1 MAFGEKCLTL
11 GARKPIAMKTKTM
24 KTIQLW
30 MLVLVLIISSSTVLT
45 SCSKDDTLV
54 PPSPPQPVILKGEA
68 AVAWTRDHLDSLV
81 NVYMASCG
89 NLLDPDMTRDLLSCI
104 GYTRLNVFDY
114 REAGWLIDSVV
125 LVRLMDRA
133 TERNNKTILFT
144 MGMYGC
150 GKTTSIN
157 NNPKLKKLVEEA
169 GVVSE
174 GAYNNV
180 KYFDGVVED
189 MDKKGFVSSLI
200 YVYNDAET
208 GYTNCM
214 ERLISSNRAVTC
226 EAYIS
231 VFPQFQG
238 RVEYIE
244 EHHPDMPFY
253 CIDNNHNNGGK
264 LVTNEEAKQWDY
276 TMTEDLQQKIY
287 AIKQSYID
295 SGKLNAEQIAALQ

>member
-1 MAFGEKCLTL
+1 M
-11 GARKPIAMKTKTM
+11 MKHTKVL
-24 KTIQLW
+24 ILA
-30 MLVLVLIISSSTVLT
+30 LVLAISSSTALT
-45 SCSKDDTLV
+45 SCSKDDNYVSKPEQPLV
-54 PPSPPQPVILKGEA
+54 LKGEA
-68 AVAWTRDHLDSLV
+68 AVAWTKAHIDSLV

-89 NLLDPDMTRDLLSCI
+89 NLLDPDMTRDLLKCI

-114 REAGWLIDSVV
+114 REAGWVIDSVV

-133 TERNNKTILFT
+133 AAANNKTILFT

-157 NNPKLKKLVEEA
+157 NNPELKKLVEEA

-180 KYFDGVVED
+180 KYFDGVVAD
-189 MDKKGFVSSLI
+189 MDKKGFESSLI
-200 YVYNDAET
+200 FVYNDAET

-264 LVTNEEAKQWDY
+264 RVSNEEAKQWDY
-276 TMTEDLQQKIY
+276 TMTEDLKQKIY

-295 SGKLNAEQIAALQ
+295 TGKLTPEQIAALQ

>member
-1 MAFGEKCLTL
+1 
-11 GARKPIAMKTKTM
+11 MKTLKTF
-24 KTIQLW
+24 QLW
-30 MLVLVLIISSSTVLT
+30 MMALILAISTSPALT
-45 SCSKDDTLV
+45 SCSKND
-54 PPSPPQPVILKGEA
+54 PEIPYIEPQPIILKGEA
-68 AVAWTRDHLDSLV
+68 AVKWTREHLDSLAD
-81 NVYMASCG
+81 VYMASCG

-114 REAGWLIDSVV
+114 REAGWLIDSVA

-133 TERNNKTILFT
+133 AEQNNKTILFT

-157 NNPKLKKLVEEA
+157 NNPQLKELVEKS

-174 GAYNNV
+174 GAYNNLT
-180 KYFDGVVED
+180 YFDGVVAD
-189 MDKKGFVSSLI
+189 MDKKGFESSLI
-200 YVYNDAET
+200 FVYNDAET

-214 ERLISSNRAVTC
+214 DRLISSNRAVTC

-238 RVEYIE
+238 RVDSIE
-244 EHHPDMPFY
+244 KYHPDMPFY
-253 CIDNNHNNGGK
+253 CIDNSYNNGGK
-264 LVTNEEAKQWDY
+264 WVTNEVAKQWDY
-276 TMTEDLQQKIY
+276 TMTEDLKKKIY

-295 SGKLNAEQIAALQ
+295 SGKLTQEQIDALKSIK

>member
-1 MAFGEKCLTL
+1 
-11 GARKPIAMKTKTM
+11 
-24 KTIQLW
+24 
-30 MLVLVLIISSSTVLT
+30 
-45 SCSKDDTLV
+45 
-54 PPSPPQPVILKGEA
+54 
-68 AVAWTRDHLDSLV
+68 
-81 NVYMASCG
+81 
-89 NLLDPDMTRDLLSCI
+89 
-104 GYTRLNVFDY
+104 
-114 REAGWLIDSVV
+114 
-125 LVRLMDRA
+125 MDRA
-133 TERNNKTILFT
+133 AAANNKTILFT

-157 NNPKLKKLVEEA
+157 NNPELKKLVEEA

-180 KYFDGVVED
+180 KYFDGVVAD
-189 MDKKGFVSSLI
+189 MDKKGFESSLI
-200 YVYNDAET
+200 FVYNDAET

-264 LVTNEEAKQWDY
+264 RVSNEEAKQWDY
-276 TMTEDLQQKIY
+276 TMTEDLKQKIY

-295 SGKLNAEQIAALQ
+295 TGKLTPEQIAALQ

>member
-1 MAFGEKCLTL
+1 MLALILT
-11 GARKPIAMKTKTM
+11 
-24 KTIQLW
+24 
-30 MLVLVLIISSSTVLT
+30 ISSLTVLT
-45 SCSKDDTLV
+45 SCSKDD
-54 PPSPPQPVILKGEA
+54 PESPAQPVVLTGEA
-68 AVAWTRDHLDSLV
+68 AVAWTKAHIDSLV

-89 NLLDPDMTRDLLSCI
+89 NLLDPDQTRDLLSCI

-114 REAGWLIDSVV
+114 REAGWVIDSVV

-133 TERNNKTILFT
+133 AAANNKTILFT

-157 NNPKLKKLVEEA
+157 NNPELKKLADEA

-180 KYFDGVVED
+180 KYFDGVVAD
-189 MDKKGFVSSLI
+189 MDKKGFVSSLL

-244 EHHPDMPFY
+244 EHHPNMPFY

-264 LVTNEEAKQWDY
+264 RVSNQEAKQWDY
-276 TMTEDLQQKIY
+276 TMTEDLQQKLY

-295 SGKLNAEQIAALQ
+295 SGKLTPEQIAALK

>member
-1 MAFGEKCLTL
+1 MLA
-11 GARKPIAMKTKTM
+11 
-24 KTIQLW
+24 
-30 MLVLVLIISSSTVLT
+30 LVLAISSSTALT
-45 SCSKDDTLV
+45 SCSTDDNNA
-54 PPSPPQPVILKGEA
+54 PQPEQPLVLTGEA
-68 AVAWTRDHLDSLV
+68 AVEWTKAHIDSLV

-104 GYTRLNVFDY
+104 GYTRLNVLDY
-114 REAGWLIDSVV
+114 KNASWLIDSVV
-125 LVRLMDRA
+125 FIRLMDRA
-133 TERNNKTILFT
+133 EAANNKTILFT

-150 GKTTSIN
+150 GKTVSLN
-157 NNPKLKKLVEEA
+157 NNPELKKMADEV
-169 GVVSE
+169 GVISD
-174 GAYNNV
+174 GAYNSV
-180 KYFDGVVED
+180 AKFDKMVAQSVD
-189 MDKKGFVSSLI
+189 RGFQPHLI

-214 ERLISSNRAVTC
+214 DRLISANRAVTC

-238 RVEYIE
+238 RVEYLE
-244 EHHPDMPFY
+244 EHHPNMPLY

-264 LVTNEEAKQWDY
+264 WVTNEEAKQWDY

-295 SGKLNAEQIAALQ
+295 TGKLTPEQIAALQ

>member
-1 MAFGEKCLTL
+1 
-11 GARKPIAMKTKTM
+11 MKA
-24 KTIQLW
+24 IQLW
-30 MLVLVLIISSSTVLT
+30 MLSLVLIVSSSTVLT
-45 SCSKDDTLV
+45 SCSKDDDNLL
-54 PPSPPQPVILKGEA
+54 PPPTPQPVVLTGQA
-68 AVAWTRDHLDSLV
+68 AVDWTRDHLDSLV
-81 NVYMASCG
+81 NVYMADCG
-89 NLLDPDMTRDLLSCI
+89 NLLDPDMTRDLLKCI
-104 GYTRLNVFDY
+104 GYTRLNVMDY

-125 LVRLMDRA
+125 FIRLMDRA
-133 TERNNKTILFT
+133 EAANNKTILFT

-150 GKTTSIN
+150 GKTTSLN
-157 NNPKLKKLVEEA
+157 NNPDLKQLVSEV

-180 KYFDGVVED
+180 KYFDETVEKI
-189 MDKKGFVSSLI
+189 KKRGFEPHLI

-214 ERLISSNRAVTC
+214 ERLIQSNRAVTC

-231 VFPQFQG
+231 VFPQYQG

-244 EHHPDMPFY
+244 EHHPDMKFY
-253 CIDNNHNNGGK
+253 CLDNNHNNGGQR
-264 LVTNEEAKQWDY
+264 VTTEEAKKWDY

-295 SGKLNAEQIAALQ
+295 SGKLTAEQIQALN

>member
-1 MAFGEKCLTL
+1 MLA
-11 GARKPIAMKTKTM
+11 
-24 KTIQLW
+24 
-30 MLVLVLIISSSTVLT
+30 LVLAISSSTALT
-45 SCSKDDTLV
+45 SCSKDDNNVPRPEQPLV
-54 PPSPPQPVILKGEA
+54 LTGEA
-68 AVAWTRDHLDSLV
+68 AVEWTKAHIDSLV
-81 NVYMASCG
+81 NVYMGSCG

-114 REAGWLIDSVV
+114 REAGWVIDSVV

-133 TERNNKTILFT
+133 AAANNKTILFT

-157 NNPKLKKLVEEA
+157 NNPDLKKLVEES

-174 GAYNNV
+174 GAYNNL
-180 KYFDGVVED
+180 KYFNGVVED
-189 MDKKGFVSSLI
+189 MDKKGFKSSLI
-200 YVYNDAET
+200 FVYNDAET

-264 LVTNEEAKQWDY
+264 WVTNEEAKQWDY

-287 AIKQSYID
+287 QIKQSYID
-295 SGKLNAEQIAALQ
+295 TGKLTPEQIAALQ

>member
-1 MAFGEKCLTL
+1 MK
-11 GARKPIAMKTKTM
+11 RKILLM
-24 KTIQLW
+24 LS
-30 MLVLVLIISSSTVLT
+30 LVLTIGSSTVLT
-45 SCSKDDTLV
+45 SCSKDDPYV
-54 PPSPPQPVILKGEA
+54 PPTPAPSLILKGDA
-68 AVAWTRDHLDSLV
+68 AVAWTRDHLDSLA

-89 NLLDPDMTRDLLSCI
+89 NLLDPDQTRDLLSCI

-125 LVRLMDRA
+125 LIRLMDRA
-133 TERNNKTILFT
+133 AVANNKTILFT

-157 NNPKLKKLVEEA
+157 NNPDLKKLVEEV

-180 KYFDGVVED
+180 KYFDGVVAD
-189 MDKKGFVSSLI
+189 MDKKGFKSSLL

-231 VFPQFQG
+231 VFPQYQG

-244 EHHPDMPFY
+244 THHPDMPFY

-264 LVTNEEAKQWDY
+264 RVSNEEAKQWDY

-295 SGKLNAEQIAALQ
+295 SGKLTPEQIAALQ

>member
-1 MAFGEKCLTL
+1 
-11 GARKPIAMKTKTM
+11 MKTKTI

-30 MLVLVLIISSSTVLT
+30 MLALVLTISSSTTLT

-133 TERNNKTILFT
+133 AERNNKTILFT

-157 NNPKLKKLVEEA
+157 NNPDLKKLVEDA

-253 CIDNNHNNGGK
+253 CIDNSHNNGGK
-264 LVTNEEAKQWDY
+264 RVTNEEAKLWDY

-295 SGKLNAEQIAALQ
+295 SGKLTPEQIAALQ

>member
-1 MAFGEKCLTL
+1 
-11 GARKPIAMKTKTM
+11 MKNNKTM
-24 KTIQLW
+24 KTLRLW
-30 MLVLVLIISSSTVLT
+30 MLALILTISSLTVLT
-45 SCSKDDTLV
+45 SCSKDD
-54 PPSPPQPVILKGEA
+54 PESPAQPVVLTGEA
-68 AVAWTRDHLDSLV
+68 AVAWTKAHIDSLV

-89 NLLDPDMTRDLLSCI
+89 NLLDPDQTRDLLSCI

-114 REAGWLIDSVV
+114 REAGWVIDSVV

-133 TERNNKTILFT
+133 AAANNKTILFT

-157 NNPKLKKLVEEA
+157 NNPELKKLADEA

-180 KYFDGVVED
+180 KYFDGVVAD
-189 MDKKGFVSSLI
+189 MDKKGFVSSLL

-244 EHHPDMPFY
+244 EHHPNMPFY

-264 LVTNEEAKQWDY
+264 RVSNQEAKQWDY
-276 TMTEDLQQKIY
+276 TMTEDLQQKLY

-295 SGKLNAEQIAALQ
+295 SGKLTPEQIAALK

>member
-1 MAFGEKCLTL
+1 
-11 GARKPIAMKTKTM
+11 M

-30 MLVLVLIISSSTVLT
+30 LMALVLTMISSTVLT
-45 SCSKDDTLV
+45 SCSKDGDDLF
-54 PPSPPQPVILKGEA
+54 PPPASQPVVLTGQA
-68 AVAWTRDHLDSLV
+68 AVEWTRDHLDSLV
-81 NVYMASCG
+81 NVYMADCG
-89 NLLDPDMTRDLLSCI
+89 NLLDPDMTRDLLKCI
-104 GYTRLNVFDY
+104 GYTRLNVMDY

-125 LVRLMDRA
+125 FIRLIDRA
-133 TERNNKTILFT
+133 EAANNKTILFT

-150 GKTTSIN
+150 GKTTSLN
-157 NNPKLKKLVEEA
+157 NNPDLKKLVSEV

-180 KYFDGVVED
+180 KYFDETVEK
-189 MDKKGFVSSLI
+189 MRKRGFAPHLI

-214 ERLISSNRAVTC
+214 ERLIHSNRAVTC

-231 VFPQFQG
+231 VFPQYQG

-244 EHHPDMPFY
+244 EHHPDMQLY
-253 CIDNNHNNGGK
+253 CLDNNHNNGGRR
-264 LVTNEEAKQWDY
+264 VTTEEARQWDY

-295 SGKLNAEQIAALQ
+295 SGKLTAEQIAALQ

>member
-1 MAFGEKCLTL
+1 
-11 GARKPIAMKTKTM
+11 MKTKTL

-30 MLVLVLIISSSTVLT
+30 MLALVLTISSSTALT
-45 SCSKDDTLV
+45 SCSKDDNFVPRPEQPLV
-54 PPSPPQPVILKGEA
+54 LTGKA
-68 AVAWTRDHLDSLV
+68 AVEWTRAHLDSLV
-81 NVYMASCG
+81 NVYMADCG

-104 GYTRLNVFDY
+104 GYTRLNVFDS

-125 LVRLMDRA
+125 LVRLIDRA
-133 TERNNKTILFT
+133 TEANNKTILFT

-157 NNPKLKKLVEEA
+157 NNPELKMLVDEA

-180 KYFDGVVED
+180 KYFDGVVAD
-189 MDKKGFVSSLI
+189 MDKKGFESSLL

-226 EAYIS
+226 EAYIA

-253 CIDNNHNNGGK
+253 CIDNSHNNGGRR
-264 LVTNEEAKQWDY
+264 VTNEEAKQWDY
-276 TMTEDLQQKIY
+276 TMTEDLQQKLY
-287 AIKQSYID
+287 AIKQSYIV
-295 SGKLNAEQIAALQ
+295 SGKLTPEQIAALR

>member
-1 MAFGEKCLTL
+1 
-11 GARKPIAMKTKTM
+11 MKNNKTM
-24 KTIQLW
+24 KTLRLW
-30 MLVLVLIISSSTVLT
+30 MLALILTISSSTVLT
-45 SCSKDDTLV
+45 SCSKDD
-54 PPSPPQPVILKGEA
+54 PESPAQPVVLTGEA
-68 AVAWTRDHLDSLV
+68 AVAWTKAHIDSLV

-89 NLLDPDMTRDLLSCI
+89 NLLDPDQTRDLLSCI

-114 REAGWLIDSVV
+114 REAGWVIDSVV

-133 TERNNKTILFT
+133 AAANNKTILFT

-157 NNPKLKKLVEEA
+157 NNPELKKLVNEA

-180 KYFDGVVED
+180 KYFDGVVAD
-189 MDKKGFVSSLI
+189 MDKKGFVSSLL

-244 EHHPDMPFY
+244 EHHPNMPFY

-264 LVTNEEAKQWDY
+264 RVSNQEAKQWDY
-276 TMTEDLQQKIY
+276 TMTEDLQQKLY

-295 SGKLNAEQIAALQ
+295 SGKLTPEQIAALK

>member
-1 MAFGEKCLTL
+1 
-11 GARKPIAMKTKTM
+11 MKTKTM

-30 MLVLVLIISSSTVLT
+30 MLALVLIISSSSALT

-54 PPSPPQPVILKGEA
+54 PPSPAQPVILTGEA

-81 NVYMASCG
+81 NVYMADCG

-133 TERNNKTILFT
+133 AERNNKTILFT

-150 GKTTSIN
+150 GKTTCIN
-157 NNPKLKKLVEEA
+157 NNPDLKKLVEEA

-244 EHHPDMPFY
+244 EHHPDMPSY

-295 SGKLNAEQIAALQ
+295 SGKLTPEQIAALQ